1 MPDSLFTL
9 SGKVVKNKQKI
20 LEHIGGK
27 KKKPTR
33 EVSLFNDRLK

>member
-20 LEHIGGK
+20 LEHMGGEK
-27 KKKPTR
+27 KKYHFFK
-33 EVSLFNDRLK
+33 DRLK